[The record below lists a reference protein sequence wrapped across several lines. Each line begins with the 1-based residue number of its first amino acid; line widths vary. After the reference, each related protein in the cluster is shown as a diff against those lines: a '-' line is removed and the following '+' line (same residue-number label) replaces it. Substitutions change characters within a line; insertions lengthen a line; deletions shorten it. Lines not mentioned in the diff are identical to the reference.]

1 MTISSK
7 VIEQERDRRG
17 ALAAAVWV
25 ESIAAGG
32 VLGAAGAALLV
43 AIGFVAGDF
52 TADAP
57 VILIAAAVV
66 GGGFGFCVGTIVGVA
81 QGLLVTFAH
90 RRLGARV
97 VATLM
102 PLNAM
107 AISLSLTYACFHS
120 AGTRWAIGMQT
131 LAAGM
136 TMPGALW
143 IARRYLKRAEGRRVH

>member
-1 MTISSK
+1 MGTRSK
-7 VIEQERDRRG
+7 ATDADRDRRG
-17 ALAAAVWV
+17 ALAASVWV

-32 VLGAAGAALLV
+32 VLGAAGAVLAV
-43 AIGFVAGDF
+43 TIGFVSGDF
-52 TADAP
+52 TAAAP
-57 VILIAAAVV
+57 VILVVAALI
-66 GGGFGFCVGTIVGVA
+66 GWGFGFFVGVVVGLA

-107 AISLSLTYACFHS
+107 TISLSLTYACFHS
-120 AGTRWAIGMQT
+120 AGTRWAVGMQT

-136 TMPGALW
+136 TLPGALW
-143 IARRYLKRAEGRRVH
+143 IARRYRRRAAGRRVH